1 MVRRKY
7 KRNDNV
13 PASDKKK
20 GSRMGPPPGWTPTK
34 SAEKDKKPAK
44 AKKATADKVTG
55 AAKSAEASKAK
66 ATQAA
71 VAASA
76 ASATVTPQTA
86 KALAPAAAA
95 VPPTVTSST
104 APAETKKK
112 AASARAL
119 RRAALK
125 KMKMDEIKSIAKGH
139 GIEDLSSKTKAD
151 VIRHILN
158 KEHKI
163 VRPSRGGRKVQ
174 PLKLDAAT
182 LSTYGEDRLR
192 KIAVKRSKGKGTAV
206 PASLTKD
213 QLIKLILATRA
224 PKGGTVAAHKEV
236 AKLLGPGATMTKERT
251 TKEGET
257 VGGKPLTRYGLG
269 PFRIIFSKDGKVIG
283 DLGPYASARAATTDA
298 KTLLRTAAPIENYKI
313 SQVAGQDMIAT
324 GNVGDLKGKAVDGYV
339 VLGKFGASDPDL
351 DAIVY
356 QPDARAVAYAQQKIE
371 KMIPA
376 KGIGPLQLRANPK
389 FRANRAAIK
398 AKLAGLD
405 LKRKLKAGS
414 RRNGKVSFRTRDG
427 RTVSFNAR

>member
-7 KRNDNV
+7 KRNDNA
-13 PASDKKK
+13 PAPDKKK

-34 SAEKDKKPAK
+34 SAEKDKTPAK
-44 AKKATADKVTG
+44 AKKATADKVTE

-86 KALAPAAAA
+86 QALAPAVAAI
-95 VPPTVTSST
+95 PPTVTSST

-119 RRAALK
+119 RRAALGE
-125 KMKMDEIKSIAKGH
+125 MKMDEIKSIAKGH

-192 KIAVKRSKGKGTAV
+192 KIAIKRSKGKV
-206 PASLTKD
+206 NPAGLTKD
-213 QLIKLILATRA
+213 QLIKLILTTLA
-224 PKGGTVAAHKEV
+224 PKGGTDAAHK
-236 AKLLGPGATMTKERT
+236 
-251 TKEGET
+251 
-257 VGGKPLTRYGLG
+257 
-269 PFRIIFSKDGKVIG
+269 
-283 DLGPYASARAATTDA
+283 
-298 KTLLRTAAPIENYKI
+298 
-313 SQVAGQDMIAT
+313 
-324 GNVGDLKGKAVDGYV
+324 
-339 VLGKFGASDPDL
+339 
-351 DAIVY
+351 
-356 QPDARAVAYAQQKIE
+356 
-371 KMIPA
+371 
-376 KGIGPLQLRANPK
+376 
-389 FRANRAAIK
+389 
-398 AKLAGLD
+398 
-405 LKRKLKAGS
+405 
-414 RRNGKVSFRTRDG
+414 
-427 RTVSFNAR
+427 

>member
-7 KRNDNV
+7 KRNDSA

-20 GSRMGPPPGWTPTK
+20 ASRMGPPPGWTATK
-34 SAEKDKKPAK
+34 KTKK
-44 AKKATADKVTG
+44 AKKATADKVTK
-55 AAKSAEASKAK
+55 AAKPAKAAKASKAK

-86 KALAPAAAA
+86 QALAPAAAA

-104 APAETKKK
+104 ASAATKKK
-112 AASARAL
+112 VASARAL

-163 VRPSRGGRKVQ
+163 VRSSRGGRKVQ

-182 LSTYGEDRLR
+182 LATYGEDRLR
-192 KIAVKRSKGKGTAV
+192 KIAVKRSKGKPV
-206 PASLTKD
+206 PASLNKD

-236 AKLLGPGATMTKERT
+236 AKLLGPNATKTKEKKTR
-251 TKEGET
+251 EGKV

-269 PFRIIFSKDGKVIG
+269 PFRIVFSKAGKVIG

-324 GNVGDLKGKAVDGYV
+324 GNVGDLQGKAVDGYV

-356 QPDARAVAYAQQKIE
+356 QPDARKVAYAQQKIE
-371 KMIPA
+371 TMIPA

-398 AKLAGLD
+398 AKLAGLG
-405 LKRKLKAGS
+405 LKRNMKAGS

-427 RTVSFNAR
+427 RTVSFNSR

>member
-13 PASDKKK
+13 PAPDKKK

-44 AKKATADKVTG
+44 AKKATADKVTK
-55 AAKSAEASKAK
+55 AAKPDEASKAK

-86 KALAPAAAA
+86 QALAPAVAAI
-95 VPPTVTSST
+95 PPTVTSST

-192 KIAVKRSKGKGTAV
+192 KIAVKRSKGKVV
-206 PASLTKD
+206 PASLNKD

-251 TKEGET
+251 TKEGKT

-269 PFRIIFSKDGKVIG
+269 PFRIIFSKEGKVIG

-339 VLGKFGASDPDL
+339 VLGKFNTADPDL

-356 QPDARAVAYAQQKIE
+356 QPDARAAAYAQQKIE

-389 FRANRAAIK
+389 FRANRAAVK
-398 AKLAGLD
+398 AKLAGLG

>member
-7 KRNDNV
+7 KRNDNA

-20 GSRMGPPPGWTPTK
+20 SSPMGPPPGWTTTK
-34 SAEKDKKPAK
+34 SAEKDKK
-44 AKKATADKVTG
+44 AKKATADKVTKTEKP
-55 AAKSAEASKAK
+55 AKASKAK

-86 KALAPAAAA
+86 QALAPAAAA

-104 APAETKKK
+104 ASAATKQKV
-112 AASARAL
+112 ASARAL

-139 GIEDLSSKTKAD
+139 GITDLSSKTKAD

-182 LSTYGEDRLR
+182 LGTYGEDRLR
-192 KIAVKRSKGKGTAV
+192 KIAVKRSKGKPV
-206 PASLTKD
+206 PASLNKD

-236 AKLLGPGATMTKERT
+236 AKLLGSDAVKTK
-251 TKEGET
+251 K
-257 VGGKPLTRYGLG
+257 GKPLTRYGLG
-269 PFRIIFSKDGKVIG
+269 PFRIVFSKAGKVIG

-298 KTLLRTAAPIENYKI
+298 KTLLRTAAPIESYKI
-313 SQVAGQDMIAT
+313 SQVAGQEMIAA
-324 GNVGDLKGKAVDGYV
+324 GNVGDLQGKAVDGYV
-339 VLGKFGASDPDL
+339 VLGKFGANDPDL

-356 QPDARAVAYAQQKIE
+356 QPDARKVAYAQQKIE
-371 KMIPA
+371 TMIPA

-398 AKLAGLD
+398 AKLAGLG
-405 LKRKLKAGS
+405 LKRSMKAGS

>member
-1 MVRRKY
+1 
-7 KRNDNV
+7 
-13 PASDKKK
+13 
-20 GSRMGPPPGWTPTK
+20 MGPPPGWTPTK
-34 SAEKDKKPAK
+34 SAEKDKKSAK

-192 KIAVKRSKGKGTAV
+192 KIAIKRSKGKGTAV

-251 TKEGET
+251 TKEGKT
-257 VGGKPLTRYGLG
+257 VGGKRLTRYGLG
-269 PFRIIFSKDGKVIG
+269 PFRIIFSKGGKVIG

-339 VLGKFGASDPDL
+339 VLGKLNTADPDL

-356 QPDARAVAYAQQKIE
+356 QPDARAAAYAQQKIE

-389 FRANRAAIK
+389 FRANRAAVK
-398 AKLAGLD
+398 AKLAGLG